1 MYASTYWKNVLLAVS
16 AHSKQSVCPQT
27 TEIVQ
32 EASSIDVTGHAIKSN
47 EHGKVNLPISVSG
60 ISTVLL
66 NNRLHQRVGVQ
77 SQQLC
82 PLPPLKTSQAWHQS
96 TISDDKTEQHDT
108 ITAQYSRSTT
118 DFNTQAHIHELTN
131 VRSIVIVEIKAF
143 EQF

>member
-1 MYASTYWKNVLLAVS
+1 M
-16 AHSKQSVCPQT
+16 
-27 TEIVQ
+27 
-32 EASSIDVTGHAIKSN
+32 
-47 EHGKVNLPISVSG
+47 
-60 ISTVLL
+60 LL

-82 PLPPLKTSQAWHQS
+82 PLPSLKTSQAWYQS